1 MSELK
6 YRSIDTHQVWVAFG
20 RPSSGPI
27 YRDSCRARAEYRRA
41 MRYKSNNIASSRISI
56 DLHEQLLAKDS
67 VSFCKTWKNKVN

>member
-27 YRDSCRARAEYRRA
+27 YRADNRRA
-41 MRYKSNNIASSRISI
+41 MRYKSNIASSRISI
-56 DLHEQLLAKDS
+56 DLHEQLVAKGLCIFLQDLE
-67 VSFCKTWKNKVN
+67 N